1 MTIKEAAG
9 LVIQAGALG
18 KSGNVFVLYMG
29 KPIKILN
36 LAKKMIKIY
45 GFIPTL
51 KKIKSKN
58 YIRISITGLRPGEKL
73 YEELFIGSK
82 VTKTEH
88 SRILKIQEKSINYK
102 KLITLLKQLDNFCK
116 TRNINKIN
124 DCLKNISN
132 DLKFNVK

>member
-1 MTIKEAAG
+1 M
-9 LVIQAGALG
+9 
-18 KSGNVFVLYMG
+18 
-29 KPIKILN
+29 
-36 LAKKMIKIY
+36 
-45 GFIPTL
+45 
-51 KKIKSKN
+51 
-58 YIRISITGLRPGEKL
+58 
-73 YEELFIGSK
+73 FIGSK

-132 DLKFNVK
+132 DLKFNEIILSLNIRKKLKNYLCIQ